1 MSAWVL
7 DFQGLGAG
15 EEVDEKGIGGEKG
28 RNEALMKACD
38 SCGTSENWPLQ
49 LPHRHVVVVH
59 HRSRKR
65 ITQKYLDHFA
75 GLHARTLLD
84 LTHLPSYSLHLTPL
98 HPILP
103 LYSDPCSDPRRR
115 VHSAQP

>member
-7 DFQGLGAG
+7 DFQGLGEG

-38 SCGTSENWPLQ
+38 GCGTSENWPLQ

-65 ITQKYLDHFA
+65 KTQKYLDHLA
-75 GLHARTLLD
+75 STYSDRLD
-84 LTHLPSYSLHLTPL
+84 LTSFILPSSDAPTPDL
-98 HPILP
+98 PTLLRSHPATRILR
-103 LYSDPCSDPRRR
+103 ST
-115 VHSAQP
+115 

>member
-38 SCGTSENWPLQ
+38 GCGTSENWPLQ
-49 LPHRHVVVVH
+49 RTVTWWW
-59 HRSRKR
+59 S
-65 ITQKYLDHFA
+65 ITEAEKEN
-75 GLHARTLLD
+75 TKI
-84 LTHLPSYSLHLTPL
+84 S
-98 HPILP
+98 
-103 LYSDPCSDPRRR
+103 
-115 VHSAQP
+115 